1 MRAMLEVD
9 PGAVKDQ
16 VGCCVETRLVVDR
29 HQRLSSK
36 SRAPAMTTDARIAEG
51 ANEPRASRSLGI
63 SLDSLLQFLR
73 WPEGDLL
80 AGRDLDRCAGRRVAT
95 HPSRSR
101 PYLQD
106 AQTGQADFVALL
118 EMLGGQR
125 HQIAQHRFGNL
136 LRQVMAFRQLGC
148 DLLERDGDLRRNRR
162 RSRLLG
168 RCGGLLRRCG
178 FLCRYLGSR
187 SGSLL
192 GAAAFFAGG
201 MTISL
206 DKFGWATCSRQTDS
220 DNNERL

>member
-1 MRAMLEVD
+1 MRAMLEVG

-51 ANEPRASRSLGI
+51 ANEPRASRSLNI

-73 WPEGDLL
+73 WPEGDLF
-80 AGRDLDRCAGRRVAT
+80 AGRDLDRHAGRWVST

-101 PYLQD
+101 PYLQYSE
-106 AQTGQADFVALL
+106 AGQADFVALL
-118 EMLGGQR
+118 EMMDCYR
-125 HQIAQHRFGNL
+125 HQFAQHRFGNL

-148 DLLERDGDLRRNRR
+148 DLLERYSDLRRNRR

-168 RCGGLLRRCG
+168 RWDGPLRRCG
-178 FLCRYLGSR
+178 FFLPP
-187 SGSLL
+187 
-192 GAAAFFAGG
+192 
-201 MTISL
+201 
-206 DKFGWATCSRQTDS
+206 SRQPGQPVWKRQLFS
-220 DNNERL
+220 QEA